1 MAGESRGGHEVER
14 GHTSVNVSAAAF
26 ASYAIPIGGGNSI
39 TVSTS
44 WDVSS
49 FGGFLQSAGA
59 GYTQRVEI
67 WKERAGSF
75 GTVTEKNGR
84 PMPGHTGH
92 NWDKEAVV

>member
-1 MAGESRGGHEVER
+1 MQSNLSILTKLQLPCNLH
-14 GHTSVNVSAAAF
+14 N
-26 ASYAIPIGGGNSI
+26 PGNKC
-39 TVSTS
+39 
-44 WDVSS
+44 
-49 FGGFLQSAGA
+49 
-59 GYTQRVEI
+59 YNQRVEI

>member
-1 MAGESRGGHEVER
+1 MRVKRALSIYPSTE
-14 GHTSVNVSAAAF
+14 
-26 ASYAIPIGGGNSI
+26 IG
-39 TVSTS
+39 
-44 WDVSS
+44 
-49 FGGFLQSAGA
+49 
-59 GYTQRVEI
+59 QRVEI